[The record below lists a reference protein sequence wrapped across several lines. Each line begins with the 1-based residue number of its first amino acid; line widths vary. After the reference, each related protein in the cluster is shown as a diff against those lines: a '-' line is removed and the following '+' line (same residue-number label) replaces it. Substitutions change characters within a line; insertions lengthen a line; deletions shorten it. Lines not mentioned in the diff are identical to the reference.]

1 MCDGDYVDAVTT
13 SALRGPSRWVLP
25 GAPDDTAVRALAAEL
40 HLPLAVCQLLCAR
53 GFGDSVAA
61 KRFLRPRFDQLH
73 DPLTMLGLDHAVERL
88 ATAIARKETIVVHG
102 DYDVDGMAST
112 ALLMRALGAL
122 GARVIPFVP
131 RRIEDGYDLS
141 AAGVAAARAAGAGL
155 LITADCGTNAAAAV
169 DDLTAAGIDVIITD
183 HHLPGP
189 HTVLP
194 RCVAVLNPR
203 RPDCAYPD
211 KDLAA
216 AGVAFKLALAL
227 TRRLGAPEGPVFAL
241 LDLVALATI
250 ADVAPLRGENRV
262 FVRHGLRL
270 MADSPNV
277 GLRALIRAAGLEG
290 KTLSA
295 GRVAFILAP
304 RLNAVGRLARGLRG
318 VELLTTENEADAM
331 RIARELEECNRRRQE
346 LDRATLDR
354 ARALVGA
361 IDLDATYGL
370 VLADEGWH
378 PGVIGIVASRI
389 VEETGRP
396 TVMVALDGD
405 AGRGSGRSIPAF
417 DLHGALAECAPWLDR
432 FGGHRAAAG
441 VSLSRANL
449 PAFAERFNAIARERL
464 SPEDLVA
471 EVRVDLEVS
480 IDDVTGDLESM
491 LRHFEPFGYGNPA
504 PALLA
509 RGVRLAG
516 PPRALAEHGLKLRLA
531 TASGELEAVAWGAA
545 HRAAEVE
552 GAAGGLDLVFRVERD
567 DWQGVSRL
575 QAKVTDFRV

>member
-1 MCDGDYVDAVTT
+1 MCDGDYVDPVTT

-25 GAPDDTAVRALAAEL
+25 GAPDDTAARALAAEL
-40 HLPLAVCQLLCAR
+40 HLPFAVCQLLCAR
-53 GFGDSVAA
+53 GFGDTVAA

-73 DPLTMLGLDHAVERL
+73 DPMTMLGLDAAVERL
-88 ATAIARKETIVVHG
+88 VTAIGRNETIVVHG

-122 GARVIPFVP
+122 GARVVPFVP

-155 LITADCGTNAAAAV
+155 VITADCGTNAVAAV

-189 HTVLP
+189 NATLP

-203 RPDCAYPD
+203 QPGCDYPD

-227 TRRLGAPEGPVFAL
+227 ARRLGAPEAPVFAL

-262 FVRHGLRL
+262 FVRYGLRL
-270 MADSPNV
+270 MAESPNV
-277 GLRALIRAAGLEG
+277 GLRALIRASGLEG
-290 KTLSA
+290 KTLTA

-304 RLNAVGRLARGLRG
+304 RLNAVGRLSRGLRG
-318 VELLTTENEADAM
+318 VELLMTENEADAL
-331 RIARELEECNRRRQE
+331 RIAREMEEWNRRRQE
-346 LDRATLDR
+346 LDRSTLDH
-354 ARALVGA
+354 ARTLVDAL
-361 IDLDATYGL
+361 DLDATYGL
-370 VLADEGWH
+370 VLADDGWH

-396 TVMVALDGD
+396 TVLVALDGD
-405 AGRGSGRSIPAF
+405 SGRGSGRSIPAF
-417 DLHGALAECAPWLDR
+417 DLHAALVECAPLLDR

-441 VSLSRANL
+441 VSVTRANL
-449 PAFAERFNAIARERL
+449 PAFAERFNAVARERL
-464 SPEDLVA
+464 GPEDLVA

-491 LRHFEPFGYGNPA
+491 LRHFEPFGVGNPA

-531 TASGELEAVAWGAA
+531 TATGELEAVAWGAA
-545 HRAAEVE
+545 HRAAEIA
-552 GAAGGLDLVFRVERD
+552 AAGGLDLVFRVERD